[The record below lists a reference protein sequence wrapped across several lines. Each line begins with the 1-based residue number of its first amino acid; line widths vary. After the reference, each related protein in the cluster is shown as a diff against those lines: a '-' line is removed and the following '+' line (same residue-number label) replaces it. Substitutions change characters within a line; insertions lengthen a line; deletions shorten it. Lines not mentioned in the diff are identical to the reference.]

1 MAISNYAPSFNQLGL
16 YSFAAAL
23 FLLSLSAAK
32 AEAPVAIATAE
43 ETLVATLHA
52 EGAQIYECKAD
63 AQGHG
68 SWQFR
73 EPVATLIMNGKTIGR
88 HYAGPSWELVDGSVV
103 TAKAVGSVPGAT
115 ALDIPLLKL
124 EVTSRHGAGQL
135 TLVTMVQRLNTRG
148 GALEGACST
157 PGAMASM
164 PYAADYAFWQ

>member
-1 MAISNYAPSFNQLGL
+1 MPISTYAPSFQQLGL
-16 YSFAAAL
+16 HSFAAAL

-52 EGAQIYECKAD
+52 EGAQIYECKTNAEG
-63 AQGHG
+63 QG

-73 EPVATLIMNGKTIGR
+73 EPVATLVMNGKTIGR

-103 TAKAVGSVPGAT
+103 TAKVIGSASGAT
-115 ALDIPLLKL
+115 ASDVPLLKL

-135 TLVTMVQRLNTRG
+135 TPVTTIQRLNTRG
-148 GALEGACST
+148 GALAGTCST

>member
-1 MAISNYAPSFNQLGL
+1 MPISTYAPFFKQMGL
-16 YSFAAAL
+16 HTFAAAL
-23 FLLSLSAAK
+23 FLLSLSAAE
-32 AEAPVAIATAE
+32 AEAPAAIATAE

-52 EGAQIYECKAD
+52 EGVQIYECKAN
-63 AQGHG
+63 AQGQD

-88 HYAGPSWELVDGSVV
+88 HYAGPSWELADGSIV
-103 TAKAVGSVPGAT
+103 TAKVIGSASGAT
-115 ALDIPLLKL
+115 VSDIPLLKL

-135 TLVTMVQRLNTRG
+135 TPVTTIQRLNTRG
-148 GALEGACST
+148 GALEGLCST